1 MSCLG
6 RKRQR
11 APQLEETTETLPSSP
26 AEGLLSFMAWKAI
39 PGPLSKRKRRL
50 DSLEAAQ
57 GAPRDLRRDSRGER
71 SPWLPLETRPDS
83 PCESGMQPRV
93 PVAPGEENSVLD
105 TSLDEVYFALQLL
118 ERNRQLSLANRIE
131 DWTSLGQY
139 NWKPEFDIVTRES
152 RRNSRKSTW
161 FPHQR

>member
-1 MSCLG
+1 MVL
-6 RKRQR
+6 
-11 APQLEETTETLPSSP
+11 
-26 AEGLLSFMAWKAI
+26 KAVI
-39 PGPLSKRKRRL
+39 MNEITKGVR
-50 DSLEAAQ
+50 
-57 GAPRDLRRDSRGER
+57 
-71 SPWLPLETRPDS
+71 
-83 PCESGMQPRV
+83 PRV

-118 ERNRQLSLANRIE
+118 ESNRQLSLANRIE

>member
-1 MSCLG
+1 MRDFFPAWHGEQNRVLSPDSTGGLTLF
-6 RKRQR
+6 R
-11 APQLEETTETLPSSP
+11 PQL
-26 AEGLLSFMAWKAI
+26 
-39 PGPLSKRKRRL
+39 
-50 DSLEAAQ
+50 
-57 GAPRDLRRDSRGER
+57 APRDTCQDLKGER
-71 SPWLPLETRPDS
+71 SPLLPLETRPDS

-93 PVAPGEENSVLD
+93 PVTPGEENSVLD

-118 ERNRQLSLANRIE
+118 ESNRQLSLANRIE